1 MYASQSGTDLPCVSS
16 PPLSP
21 PPLSLP
27 PLSSPLS
34 SAKKIIIICNCA
46 VELAMDYKLNHTFKL
61 YAQVST
67 PICQLSGS
75 RTIISEFSVM

>member
-1 MYASQSGTDLPCVSS
+1 MHSYALRLYLPFAQVQ
-16 PPLSP
+16 
-21 PPLSLP
+21 
-27 PLSSPLS
+27 
-34 SAKKIIIICNCA
+34 KKIIIICNCA

-61 YAQVST
+61 YAQVNT